1 MCSVRSAPRVPEGP
15 SGARIVAFMSRVP
28 AEQRREQLIEATID
42 LAIRE
47 GLVAASVR
55 RIADEANVSLG
66 VVHYCFSSKEALL
79 NAVAESFATPILGP
93 VAKAIEQ
100 SQGFETTIRKAFQ
113 TFWEV
118 TQGDPGRQLLSY
130 ELAAWSIR
138 GDGEAARVLYQT
150 YQDVIESFVTQG
162 MGITGTEAL
171 SSRTLARMVLALT
184 DGISLAWLVDRD
196 DQATQAVLDAFVAV
210 MVTVVRES
218 EKLGWVTLRDKALET
233 PSDETS
239 QHDAGDDAAGDEDD
253 DAGED
258 DDAAGEG
265 PAQQL

>member
-1 MCSVRSAPRVPEGP
+1 
-15 SGARIVAFMSRVP
+15 MSRVP

-47 GLVAASVR
+47 GLAAASVR

-100 SQGFETTIRKAFQ
+100 SSGFEATVRRAFE
-113 TFWEV
+113 TFWQV
-118 TQGDPGRQLLSY
+118 SQGAPGRQLLSY

-138 GDGEAARVLYQT
+138 GDGEAARLLYQT
-150 YQDVIESFVTQG
+150 YQDVIESFITQG
-162 MGITGTEAL
+162 MGITGSEAL

-184 DGISLAWLVDRD
+184 DGIMLAWLVDRD
-196 DQATQAVLDAFVAV
+196 DEATRQVLDAFVAV
-210 MVTVVRES
+210 LVTVVRES
-218 EKLGWVTLRDKALET
+218 EKIGWVTLRDESLGVTDGEGDGQGTAPE
-233 PSDETS
+233 SDA
-239 QHDAGDDAAGDEDD
+239 DAEP
-253 DAGED
+253 GED
-258 DDAAGEG
+258 DAS
-265 PAQQL
+265 